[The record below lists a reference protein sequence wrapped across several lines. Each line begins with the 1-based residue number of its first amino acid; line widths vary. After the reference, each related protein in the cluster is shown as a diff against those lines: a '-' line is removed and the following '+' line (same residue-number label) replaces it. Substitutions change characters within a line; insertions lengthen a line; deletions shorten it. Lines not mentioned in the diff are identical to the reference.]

1 MLSTVQGEGTMSET
15 QTPTRRARRTDAAG
29 YARGVE
35 TRQRIVLAAL
45 ELFGRDGYERTSTR
59 DIAARAE
66 VNAPVLQY
74 YFDGKEGLY
83 SACAEYMD
91 SRIRE
96 MLQPVIDTV
105 RARMNKKIG
114 RAGLIDCVCFV
125 FERSAQFM
133 LINPELECWIRFI
146 TWNER
151 DEVPPKARKLIEEGI
166 GNDMRTLVREVIGR
180 IIGKDPDDA
189 ETRIRVLTLGGQL
202 SVFNVARQHSLEF
215 IGWKTVDQK
224 ALRQLTGI
232 IREQTTAALRNRA
245 TNRRRREPIARSS
258 DRFLGSNRLA

>member
-1 MLSTVQGEGTMSET
+1 MSAM
-15 QTPTRRARRTDAAG
+15 QTSTRRMRRPDAVG

-74 YFDGKEGLY
+74 YFGGKEGLY
-83 SACAEYMD
+83 SACAEYMN

-105 RARMNKKIG
+105 RARLNKRIS
-114 RAGLIDCVCFV
+114 RAGLIDCVCLV
-125 FERSAQFM
+125 YERSAEFM
-133 LINPELECWIRFI
+133 LINPELERWTRFL

-166 GNDMRTLVREVIGR
+166 GYDMRALVREVIGR
-180 IIGKDPDDA
+180 IIGKDPNDA

-202 SVFNVARQHSLEF
+202 AVFDAARQHSLEF
-215 IGWKTVDQK
+215 IGWKAVDQK
-224 ALRQLTGI
+224 ALRQLTTI
-232 IREQTTAALRNRA
+232 IRAQTTAALRSA
-245 TNRRRREPIARSS
+245 
-258 DRFLGSNRLA
+258 G

>member
-1 MLSTVQGEGTMSET
+1 MSGGHAA
-15 QTPTRRARRTDAAG
+15 TRRPRRAEAAG

-83 SACAEYMD
+83 SACAEYMS
-91 SRIRE
+91 SRIQNV
-96 MLQPVIDTV
+96 LQPALDTV
-105 RARMNKKIG
+105 RARLKKKIG
-114 RAGLIDCVCFV
+114 RAGFIDCVCLL
-125 FERSAQFM
+125 FEQTAGFM
-133 LINPELECWIRFI
+133 LLNPELECWTRFI

-151 DEVPPKARKLIEEGI
+151 DEVPAKARKLIDEGI
-166 GNDMRTLVREVIGR
+166 GNDVRTLLQEVIGR
-180 IIGKDPDDA
+180 IIGKHPDDV

-215 IGWKTVDQK
+215 VGWKSVDAK
-224 ALRQLTGI
+224 ALRQLTTI
-232 IREQTTAALRNRA
+232 IREQTAAALRSA
-245 TNRRRREPIARSS
+245 
-258 DRFLGSNRLA
+258 G